1 MRLQV
6 LNLSVRLGQN
16 VLLEN
21 ISFELESGEKLGV
34 IGASGAGKTL
44 LSLALAGVLPERFET
59 NGQILFDGFDLLKL
73 SPTEL
78 AKVRGDQIG
87 FVFQEPRVAL
97 NPLQKAGRQITE
109 ALTNHY
115 SLTKQ
120 QRGEAATRLA
130 AKVGLTDLDRVLNSY
145 PHQISGGQLQR
156 VAIAAA
162 IATEP
167 KLLIADEPTTALDVS
182 VQRGI
187 LDLINSLSTELN
199 IATIFVTHDIAVL
212 SQVADTVLVLDGGK
226 PVETGTLAHVLTS
239 PKHEVT
245 RELIEAARSA
255 EWGAKND

>member
-1 MRLQV
+1 MRLEV
-6 LNLSVRLGQN
+6 SNLSVRLGEK
-16 VLLEN
+16 VLLKD

-44 LSLALAGVLPERFET
+44 LSLALAGLLPEKFET
-59 NGQILFDGFDLLKL
+59 NGQILFDGSDLLTL
-73 SPTEL
+73 SPQEL
-78 AKVRGDQIG
+78 AEVRGDHIG

-120 QRGEAATRLA
+120 QRSEAATRLA
-130 AKVGLTDLDRVLNSY
+130 EKVGLTDIDRILNSY

-162 IATEP
+162 ISTEP

-182 VQRGI
+182 VQRGV
-187 LDLINSLSTELN
+187 LDLINSLSRGLN

-212 SQVADTVLVLDGGK
+212 SQIADTVLVLDGGK
-226 PVETGTLAHVLTS
+226 PVEAGTLAHVLTS

-255 EWGAKND
+255 EWGTKSE

>member
-6 LNLSVRLGQN
+6 SNLSVRLGEK
-16 VLLEN
+16 VLLEEV
-21 ISFELESGEKLGV
+21 SFELNSGEKLGV

-44 LSLALAGVLPERFET
+44 LSLALAGVLPEQFET
-59 NGQILFDGFDLLKL
+59 SGQILFDEVDLLKL
-73 SPTEL
+73 SPKKL
-78 AKVRGDQIG
+78 AEVRGDQIG

-109 ALTNHY
+109 ALTIHY
-115 SLTKQ
+115 SLTKL
-120 QRGEAATRLA
+120 QRGEAASRLA
-130 AKVGLTDLDRVLNSY
+130 AQVGLTDVDRVLNAY

-167 KLLIADEPTTALDVS
+167 MLLIADEPTTALDVS

-212 SQVADTVLVLDGGK
+212 SQIADTVLVLDGGK
-226 PVETGTLAHVLTS
+226 PVETGTLADVLTS
-239 PKHEVT
+239 PAHEVT
-245 RELIEAARSA
+245 RELIEAARNA
-255 EWGAKND
+255 EWSAKNE